1 MANAVITPER
11 STLARWRWTITAA
24 FGLGGITVSAWGPR
38 LPAIKA
44 SLGIGTA
51 TIGLLLAGVTVG
63 AILGLLA
70 STPILHWLGS
80 RRAVTGALLL
90 IAAAM
95 TVMGLA
101 LIAGWVPLLA
111 VAFVVVGL
119 GIGTLDVLINVEGS
133 AVERAAG
140 RTLMPM
146 MHAAWS
152 IGVAVGAGIG
162 AACAAL
168 GISPAAQ
175 IITEAVLIAAA
186 ALAMAAGIPGGRR
199 APAEEPQQDRRAKVR
214 QWLRGWLDW
223 RLLLIGVVMLGV
235 ELGEGSAGN
244 WLTLAVRNGHGQAAA
259 VAALF
264 AAAFAASEAITRIF
278 GGPIV
283 DRLGRVRT
291 IRVTTALGVVGVVL
305 FILAG
310 NVWGVL
316 AGVLLWAVGVSMG
329 FPLGMSAAAESG
341 PDPAA
346 RVSVVASIG
355 YFANLAGPP
364 AIGVLA
370 QSAGL
375 LNSFWL
381 IVALFVAAFAAAGSF
396 RPRPTAPAPAEASRP
411 GRNRLLAAVEGSA
424 GPGAAA

>member
-1 MANAVITPER
+1 MTDADVTTRRPA
-11 STLARWRWTITAA
+11 LARWRWTVTAA

-44 SLGIGTA
+44 GLGIGTA

-70 STPILHWLGS
+70 STPVLHWLGS
-80 RRAVTGALLL
+80 RLAIAGALLL
-90 IAAAM
+90 IAVALA
-95 TVMGLA
+95 VMGLA
-101 LIAGWVPLLA
+101 LIVGSVPLVA
-111 VAFVVVGL
+111 VAFVIVGL
-119 GIGTLDVLINVEGS
+119 GIGLLDVLINVEGS
-133 AVERAAG
+133 AVERTAG

-152 IGVAVGAGIG
+152 IGAAVGSGIS

-168 GISPAAQ
+168 GVAPSAQLIAEAA
-175 IITEAVLIAAA
+175 LIAAA
-186 ALAMAAGIPGGRR
+186 ALGTAAGIPGGRR
-199 APAEEPQQDRRAKVR
+199 APAGQPPQDRGAKLR

-235 ELGEGSAGN
+235 EFGEGSANN
-244 WLTLAVRNGHGQAAA
+244 WLTLAVRNDHGQTAA
-259 VAALF
+259 VAALYF
-264 AAAFAASEAITRIF
+264 TAFAAGEGLTRIF

-291 IRVTTALGVVGVVL
+291 IRTTTALGVIGMVL
-305 FILAG
+305 FIQAV
-310 NVWGVL
+310 NPWIVL
-316 AGVLLWAVGVSMG
+316 VGVLLWAVGVSMG

-364 AIGVLA
+364 AIGALA
-370 QSAGL
+370 QSVGL
-375 LNSFWL
+375 LNALWL
-381 IVALFVAAFAAAGSF
+381 IVVLFLAAFASASSF
-396 RPRPTAPAPAEASRP
+396 RPRQAAPEPADTPACDR
-411 GRNRLLAAVEGSA
+411 
-424 GPGAAA
+424 

>member
-1 MANAVITPER
+1 VSLSGRPVL
-11 STLARWRWTITAA
+11 SRWRWTVTAA
-24 FGLGGITVSAWGPR
+24 FGLGGIAISAWGPR

-44 SLGIGTA
+44 GLGIGTA

-80 RRAVTGALLL
+80 RRAIAGALVL

-101 LIAGWVPLLA
+101 LVAGSVPLLT
-111 VAFVVVGL
+111 VAFVIVGL

-152 IGVAVGAGIG
+152 IGVAAGSGIG

-168 GISPAAQ
+168 GIAPAAQ
-175 IITEAVLIAAA
+175 LIAEAVLIAAA
-186 ALAMAAGIPGGRR
+186 AFGTAAGIPGGSR
-199 APAEEPQQDRRAKVR
+199 ASAEHPQQDRGARFR

-244 WLTLAVRNGHGQAAA
+244 WLTLAVRNGHGQTAA

-264 AAAFAASEAITRIF
+264 ATAFAASEGITRIF
-278 GGPIV
+278 GGPLV

-291 IRVTTALGVVGVVL
+291 IRVTTALGVLGMVL
-305 FILAG
+305 FIEAG
-310 NVWGVL
+310 NGWIVL

-355 YFANLAGPP
+355 YCANLAGPP
-364 AIGVLA
+364 VIGALA
-370 QSAGL
+370 QSVGL
-375 LNSFWL
+375 LDALWL
-381 IVALFVAAFAAAGSF
+381 IVALFLAAFAAAGSF
-396 RPRPTAPAPAEASRP
+396 RSPTTARETAEAPR
-411 GRNRLLAAVEGSA
+411 A
-424 GPGAAA
+424 GGMIER